1 MRAKMRVRV
10 GARVNA
16 RVKFKIAQNRLKF
29 FSHTF
34 QAIISI
40 HKKSRKTRIFA
51 RFHLSRPNEK

>member
-1 MRAKMRVRV
+1 MRAKMRVRE

-29 FSHTF
+29 FLHTF

-40 HKKSRKTRIFA
+40 S
-51 RFHLSRPNEK
+51 